1 MDKETRAKYQKQY
14 DELSPKSYY
23 DFGRFCEERDRL
35 WCLANIYCAIA
46 TVKTENSTHTIACCV
61 ENDAFDCWGDNT
73 IKNEI
78 SSSFRGNVEVSD
90 IKEVSH
96 EEFSKLVGKSI
107 AAFGDEWN
115 RYSRFV
121 KIVTTDNEAEKRRKE
136 LADKIEQY
144 ELDHE
149 DDEEYSDFF

>member
-1 MDKETRAKYQKQY
+1 MDEGTRANYQKKY
-14 DELSPKSYY
+14 DNLSSKDYY

-35 WCLANIYCAIA
+35 WCLANIYCTIA
-46 TVKTENSTHTIACCV
+46 TVKTANSTHTIACCV
-61 ENDAFDCWGDNT
+61 ENDAFDVWGNNT

-78 SSSFRGNVEVSD
+78 SSSFRCNVEITD
-90 IKEVSH
+90 IKEISH
-96 EEFSKLVGKSI
+96 EEFSKLVRKSI
-107 AAFGDEWN
+107 ADFGNEWN

-121 KIVTTDNEAEKRRKE
+121 KIVSTDNETEKRRKE

-149 DDEEYSDFF
+149 DEEYSDFF

>member
-1 MDKETRAKYQKQY
+1 MDKETREKYQKQY
-14 DELSPKSYY
+14 DNLSSKNYF

-46 TVKTENSTHTIACCV
+46 TVKTANSTHTVACCV
-61 ENDAFDCWGDNT
+61 EYSAFNVWENDV
-73 IKNEI
+73 IESEI
-78 SSSFRGNVEVSD
+78 SSSFDCKVEVSN

-96 EEFSKLVGKSI
+96 EEFSKFVGMSI
-107 AAFGDEWN
+107 ADFGNKWN

-121 KIVTTDNEAEKRRKE
+121 KIVSTDNEAEKRRKE
-136 LADKIEQY
+136 LADKLEEY

-149 DDEEYSDFF
+149 DDEYFDFL